1 MSAPIPIK
9 TDNENDTDGLKRPG
23 ATPLIQA
30 PPLHKIVEN
39 EAIPPTRFDIHET
52 YTRIL
57 NSEDQMPMPLAAI
70 LALTELI
77 GHSNASTMQQ
87 LLESLQRGAAVLK
100 SRSSNPLSLTAGCDL
115 FIRYVTS
122 LPQDTSARRSFEDH
136 KEELVKQGRKYAQT
150 TAATCRDTIAQHALG
165 VIKDDSIILT
175 HSYSR
180 VVMHALLHAHRQ
192 RRISVYVT
200 EARPR
205 GLGMKTYEAL
215 TAAGVPCTVVLDSAV
230 AYVMDKVD
238 LVLVG
243 SEAVVESGGLINAVG
258 SYQAA
263 LIAKAAKVPF
273 YALVESYKFLRLF
286 PLSQHDLPY
295 VGGIDRESLAFGS
308 PTRSKFRAGPT
319 ETQRENEKKL
329 VHRVFTNPF
338 ISNYDPPVQ
347 GRSILQLPAHRRTPS
362 RDLPHVEHLIPPTPS
377 ISRGPSLRGIF
388 DSSTPNSAKGSH
400 TISMM
405 TKEQLAKNPEVDYTT
420 PDLITLVFTDVGI
433 LTPEGVSQFLVGIY
447 AD

>member
-1 MSAPIPIK
+1 MSIPIK
-9 TDNENDTDGLKRPG
+9 SDDGPDAEGLKRPE

-30 PPLHKIVEN
+30 PSLHHISEN
-39 EAIPPTRFDIHET
+39 EAIPSTRFDVHET

-115 FIRYVTS
+115 FIRYVT
-122 LPQDTSARRSFEDH
+122 LFPRIHQSFEHH

-150 TAATCRDTIAQHALG
+150 TAATCRDTIAQHTLG

-273 YALVESYKFLRLF
+273 YALAESYKFLRLF

-329 VHRVFTNPF
+329 VYQAFTNPF

-347 GRSILQLPAHRRTPS
+347 GRSILPLPAHRRTPS
-362 RDLPHVEHLIPPTPS
+362 RDQSQVEHLAPPTPMM
-377 ISRGPSLRGIF
+377 SRGPSMRGIL
-388 DSSTPNSAKGSH
+388 DASTPTSAKGPQALA
-400 TISMM
+400 TM